1 MCAMT
6 TQMLGYLWIALLF
19 FTGSAAPL
27 LWAPPCPAGQSREE
41 RALLQQEETWAK
53 ALDHN
58 DVQTVGCL
66 LANEFQDA
74 DVNGAVHDRNQALAR
89 AAQPRHG
96 TNRLEDMHAHI
107 YGHAGFVRGLNR
119 VVDASGKVVATVRF
133 TDVFVY
139 RDRRW
144 QAVAGHE
151 TMLPDHK

>member
-6 TQMLGYLWIALLF
+6 RQTLGNLWIAILF
-19 FTGSAAPL
+19 LACTVPLSWAAP
-27 LWAPPCPAGQSREE
+27 CPGAQSRDEK
-41 RALLQQEETWAK
+41 ALLQQEEKWAK

-58 DVQTVGCL
+58 DVQAVGCL
-66 LANEFQDA
+66 LADEFQDA
-74 DVNGAVHDRNQALAR
+74 DVNGAVHNRAEALAR
-89 AAQPRHG
+89 AAQARHG

-119 VVDASGKVVATVRF
+119 VVDSAGKVVASVLF
-133 TDVFVY
+133 TDFFVY

-151 TMLPDHK
+151 TMIADKK